1 VIPKV
6 APVFPVN
13 GDLALYYQIYNVA
26 AEGGDPDL
34 LIGYHVYRKRGSQFR
49 KAATVPPVSG
59 VKELVQIYELALT
72 GWPAG
77 EYKIKVNVT
86 DNSNGTFDAK
96 EVLFHIE

>member
-1 VIPKV
+1 MIT
-6 APVFPVN
+6 
-13 GDLALYYQIYNVA
+13 DLAHCAFA
-26 AEGGDPDL
+26 AGPGADVVRGGSDGRHG
-34 LIGYHVYRKRGSQFR
+34 IRRARRERRFT

-59 VKELVQIYELALT
+59 VKDLVQIYELALA

-86 DNSNGTFDAK
+86 DNHSGAFDER